1 MAFAGINLDSVLGG
15 WVKLQSVVFVSYSLL
30 SDNELLCFGI
40 FEVLF
45 VLRMKAA
52 MFKGEVEQQF
62 IC

>member
-1 MAFAGINLDSVLGG
+1 M
-15 WVKLQSVVFVSYSLL
+15 VFVSYSLL
-30 SDNELLCFGI
+30 SDNEFLCFGI
-40 FEVLF
+40 FEVF